1 MLLRFSSR
9 FTVTHLTRRSPYSV
23 RTRLCPHRRPGL
35 QFAGRTVMGKDAARG
50 QEMSDHYMGPPNPNA
65 LECMQEIQ
73 RECMLMGIPL
83 RTRHRE
89 VAPNQYEF
97 APFFGT
103 ATTQIDQNLMVM
115 QISEEVAARHGL
127 TCLNHEK
134 PFNNVNGSGKHHNFS
149 LGTNTGLNLL
159 NAKQLAKAS
168 GSPMPFIAL
177 MSAIV
182 SAIDK
187 HGDLMLSA
195 IASPG
200 NEFRLGMGEA
210 PPAIMSTYFG
220 EDVTKY
226 LEEFVASK
234 VAKPYV
240 PTTKTVD
247 LGIDTIAPF
256 TTPAEDRNRTSPF
269 PYGGH
274 RFEFRAVGSSAN
286 TSLVNTVL
294 CSIFAEAFGIF
305 ADKIEAGA
313 SPEAVA
319 IEMLESHKRV
329 IFNGDNYC
337 EANQEML
344 TKRGIW
350 RIDAVIDAQNRLI
363 DPKNIALF
371 EKLSVLSKAECESR
385 ASVQLGHYT
394 GIVEIEANTMVDM
407 IRQHVLPD
415 VKKAQLKPAV
425 IDNLT
430 AAVASVQQGLASVH
444 AASDDYS
451 KASAART
458 LRLETMVAARAVCD
472 EAEAHV
478 PAELWTLA
486 TYKELLFLDSHLGA
500 PAE

>member
-1 MLLRFSSR
+1 ML
-9 FTVTHLTRRSPYSV
+9 
-23 RTRLCPHRRPGL
+23 
-35 QFAGRTVMGKDAARG
+35 A
-50 QEMSDHYMGPPNPNA
+50 
-65 LECMQEIQ
+65 
-73 RECMLMGIPL
+73 
-83 RTRHRE
+83 
-89 VAPNQYEF
+89 
-97 APFFGT
+97 
-103 ATTQIDQNLMVM
+103 
-115 QISEEVAARHGL
+115 
-127 TCLNHEK
+127 
-134 PFNNVNGSGKHHNFS
+134 
-149 LGTNTGLNLL
+149 
-159 NAKQLAKAS
+159 
-168 GSPMPFIAL
+168 
-177 MSAIV
+177 
-182 SAIDK
+182 
-187 HGDLMLSA
+187 A

-226 LEEFVASK
+226 LEESVASK
-234 VAKPYV
+234 VATPYV

-385 ASVQLGHYT
+385 ASVQ
-394 GIVEIEANTMVDM
+394 
-407 IRQHVLPD
+407 
-415 VKKAQLKPAV
+415 
-425 IDNLT
+425 
-430 AAVASVQQGLASVH
+430 QGLASVH

-486 TYKELLFLDSHLGA
+486 TYKELLFLDSHLDAPA

>member
-1 MLLRFSSR
+1 
-9 FTVTHLTRRSPYSV
+9 
-23 RTRLCPHRRPGL
+23 
-35 QFAGRTVMGKDAARG
+35 MG
-50 QEMSDHYMGPPNPNA
+50 
-65 LECMQEIQ
+65 
-73 RECMLMGIPL
+73 
-83 RTRHRE
+83 
-89 VAPNQYEF
+89 
-97 APFFGT
+97 
-103 ATTQIDQNLMVM
+103 
-115 QISEEVAARHGL
+115 
-127 TCLNHEK
+127 
-134 PFNNVNGSGKHHNFS
+134 VNGSGKHNNFS

-159 NAKQLAKAS
+159 NAKQIAKAS

-187 HGDLMLSA
+187 HGDLMLAA

-200 NEFRLGMGEA
+200 NEFRLGMGKA

-220 EDVTKY
+220 DDVTKY

-234 VAKPYV
+234 VATPYV

-294 CSIFAEAFGIF
+294 FGIF

-415 VKKAQLKPAV
+415 VKKAQL
-425 IDNLT
+425 
-430 AAVASVQQGLASVH
+430 
-444 AASDDYS
+444 
-451 KASAART
+451 
-458 LRLETMVAARAVCD
+458 ARAVCD

-486 TYKELLFLDSHLGA
+486 TYKELLFLDSHLDA
-500 PAE
+500 PAPASVI